1 MRTPILLLGAALA
14 VRLVLIAAFPDPAY
28 PDSFYYVNVARA
40 LAAGDGLRVDF
51 IWIFADVGGTIP
63 TNPILPIP
71 SNAHWMP
78 LASLVQVP
86 FIWMLGPT
94 AWASAL
100 PFAII
105 GAVAA
110 PLTWAVARDAGSRP
124 LVAVSAGLLVAT
136 PVLSTPFMVQPD
148 NFSLFQPLVVG
159 ALWLGAH
166 GLRGSGRAFVAA
178 GALGGLA
185 TLARNDGLLVL
196 VALGLAVLWD
206 RARARRLRDSPA
218 GGGPRIGGPRIDGRA
233 ALGAVAAFGLV
244 MIPWWV
250 RQLTTFG
257 SLSPSTASGKVLFI
271 RSIEEWNSIATPA
284 SLDRLLAMGAGP
296 LMATRMAGLTAAIAI
311 FAQVIAGLIL
321 VPFLLV
327 GGWARR
333 RSSDFGVFFLYG
345 ALLFA
350 FSALISAVHVPGG
363 TFLHS
368 AVALVPHS
376 FILVVEGIVLVV
388 DKVVARRPA
397 LRPEQTRRLFV
408 GAAVAF
414 AGVMAVAGSVIVH
427 SGWSAQ
433 RDDRQ
438 AVSAALDGAGVPM
451 TDRVMSIDAAGYR
464 YWTGRGGVVL
474 VNDPID
480 TIRRVAAAYDIRWL
494 VLNRG
499 DGVAAVES
507 ILNTRARPDWVGAPL
522 FTIPDSGGLADRIG
536 VYPVCFTAG
545 DARCAR

>member
-1 MRTPILLLGAALA
+1 MRTPILLFGAALA

-110 PLTWAVARDAGSRP
+110 PLTWAVARDAGARP
-124 LVAVSAGLLVAT
+124 LVSVSAGLLVAT

-148 NFSLFQPLVVG
+148 NFSLFQPLVLG
-159 ALWLGAH
+159 ALWLGAR
-166 GLRGSGRAFVAA
+166 GLRGSGRAIVAA
-178 GALGGLA
+178 GALAGLA
-185 TLARNDGLLVL
+185 TLSRNDGLLVM
-196 VALGLAVLWD
+196 VALALAFAWGRVRAGRVRVGPVGD
-206 RARARRLRDSPA
+206 R
-218 GGGPRIGGPRIDGRA
+218 PRIDARA
-233 ALGAVAAFGLV
+233 ALGAVGAFGLV

-250 RQLTTFG
+250 RQLATFG

-284 SLDRLLAMGAGP
+284 TLGRLLAMGAGP
-296 LMATRMAGLTAAIAI
+296 LLATRIAGLTAAIGI

-333 RSSDFGVFFLYG
+333 RSSDFGLFFLYA

-368 AVALVPHS
+368 AVALAPHS
-376 FILVVEGIVLVV
+376 FILVVEGIVLLV
-388 DKVVARRPA
+388 DRVAARRPA
-397 LRPEQTRRLFV
+397 WRPEPMHRLFV
-408 GAAVAF
+408 GAAIAF
-414 AGVMAVAGSVIVH
+414 AGIMAVAGSVVVH

-438 AVSAALDGAGVPM
+438 AVAAALDGAGVPM
-451 TDRVMSIDAAGYR
+451 TDRIMSIDAAGYR

-494 VLNRG
+494 VLNRA
-499 DGVAAVES
+499 DAVAAVES
-507 ILNTRARPDWVGAPL
+507 ILDARARPDWVGAPL
-522 FTIPDSGGLADRIG
+522 FTIPETGSLADRIG
-536 VYPVCFTAG
+536 VYPVCLTPD
-545 DARCAR
+545 DARCAG